1 VQDGHKVFYSN
12 HVHGHRNAEDCSVE
26 RQQQHR
32 WAFTAIN
39 IALLILAIY
48 LIHTWIPQGA
58 PKQVSYSEFL
68 AELRA
73 GNLTDVQITERELIG
88 VHKDD
93 PAHPKPPGE
102 RSIVATRLPGVDES
116 QLLKELEAHPVKFG
130 GHIERTSW
138 IWSAL
143 AWLFPFLFI
152 AFIYAVG
159 MRRISQVRGPLTFGR
174 NQAKI
179 YDESSRLKVTFD
191 DVAGV
196 DEAKLELEE
205 VVDFLRQPAKYQKL
219 GGRIPKGVLL
229 VGPPGTGKTLLAKA
243 VAGQA
248 GVAFFSI
255 SGSEFVEMFV
265 GVGAARVRDLF
276 EQAKQK
282 APCIVFIDELD
293 AIGKSRT
300 SGRGIGFS
308 NEERE
313 QTLNQLLAEMD
324 GFDSSEGV
332 IIMAATNTPEVLDA
346 ALLRA
351 GRFDRQVLVDRPDL
365 KDRVEILKVHA
376 RKIRMA
382 ENVNLETIAARTPG
396 MVGAD
401 LANIVNEAALLAVRR
416 GAEQVELRD
425 LEQAADRVTLGL
437 EKKSRV
443 MSAEEKERV
452 AVHEAGHALVALSVQ
467 HADPLHRVSII
478 PRSIGALGY
487 TLQLPTQERYLM
499 TQPELEDQ
507 IAVLMGGRAAEEIQ
521 YGGVV
526 STGAADDLER
536 ASALVRQM
544 VTRFAMSDQLGKLTY
559 GRELTSPFLRSPFEA
574 EERNYS
580 ERTAETI
587 DNESRRILDEIYR
600 RVNGILLR
608 RREPLLRITQ
618 ALIRKE
624 TLEREELNQLLSEPE
639 SIGETQEPA
648 VKLA

>member
-1 VQDGHKVFYSN
+1 M
-12 HVHGHRNAEDCSVE
+12 E

-32 WAFTAIN
+32 WMFTAVN
-39 IALLILAIY
+39 VMLLILAVFFIQKF
-48 LIHTWIPQGA
+48 IPLEA
-58 PKQVSYSEFL
+58 YKPVSYSEFL
-68 AELRA
+68 TELRS
-73 GNLTDVQITERELIG
+73 GKLSDVQITERELIG
-88 VHKDD
+88 VRKGD
-93 PAHPKPPGE
+93 PTHSTPAAE
-102 RSIVATRLPGVDES
+102 RTIKATRLPGVDES
-116 QLLKELEAHPVKFG
+116 LLLKELEAQPVKFG
-130 GHIERTSW
+130 GHIESPSW
-138 IWSAL
+138 IWSTL
-143 AWLFPFLFI
+143 GWLLPFAFI
-152 AFIYAVG
+152 ALIYGVG
-159 MRRISQVRGPLTFGR
+159 MRRMAQARGPLTFGK

-179 YDESSRLKVTFD
+179 YDQSSRVQVTFE

-205 VVDFLRQPAKYQKL
+205 IVDFLRQPAKYQKL

-248 GVAFFSI
+248 GVSFFSI

-276 EQAKQK
+276 EQAKEK

-382 ENVNLETIAARTPG
+382 ADVNLETIAARTPG

-401 LANIVNEAALLAVRR
+401 LANMVNEAALLAVRR
-416 GAEQVELRD
+416 GAESVELRD

-437 EKKSRV
+437 EKKSRI
-443 MSAEEKERV
+443 MTPEEKERV
-452 AVHEAGHALVALSVQ
+452 AVHEAGHALVALSVK

-499 TQPELEDQ
+499 TKLELEDQ

-544 VTRFAMSDQLGKLTY
+544 VTRFGMSDSLGKMTY
-559 GRELTSPFLRSPFEA
+559 GRPAASPFLKTPFEM

-587 DNESRRILDEIYR
+587 DSESRRILDETYA
-600 RVNGILLR
+600 RVIGILLKN
-608 RREPLLRITQ
+608 REPLERISQ
-618 ALIRKE
+618 ELMRKE
-624 TLEREELNQLLSEPE
+624 TLERAELDRLFTAPEPE
-639 SIGETQEPA
+639 TAEVGQGG
-648 VKLA
+648 VQCR

>member
-1 VQDGHKVFYSN
+1 MD
-12 HVHGHRNAEDCSVE
+12 
-26 RQQQHR
+26 RQQQRR
-32 WAFTAIN
+32 WMFPLINLLFLLLMFHFTLRLFSVQA
-39 IALLILAIY
+39 A
-48 LIHTWIPQGA
+48 
-58 PKQVSYSEFL
+58 KSVSYSDFL
-68 AELRA
+68 ADLRS
-73 GNLTDVQITERELIG
+73 GKLSDVQITERELIG
-88 VHKDD
+88 IRKNE
-93 PAHPKPPGE
+93 ASHPLSDAE
-102 RSIVATRLPGVDES
+102 RTIKATRLPGVDES
-116 QLLKELEAHPVKFG
+116 LILKELDAQHVKFG
-130 GHIERTSW
+130 GHIETPSW
-138 IWSAL
+138 IWGAL
-143 AWLFPFLFI
+143 AWLLPFAFI
-152 AFIYAVG
+152 ALIYGVG
-159 MRRISQVRGPLTFGR
+159 MRRIAQGRGPLTFGK

-179 YDESSRLKVTFD
+179 YDQSTRVPVTFE

-196 DEAKLELEE
+196 DEAKVELEE
-205 VVDFLRQPAKYQKL
+205 IVDFLRQPAKYQKL

-248 GVAFFSI
+248 GVSFFSI
-255 SGSEFVEMFV
+255 SGSEFVEIFV
-265 GVGAARVRDLF
+265 GVGASRVRDLF

-324 GFDSSEGV
+324 GFDSSDGV

-382 ENVNLETIAARTPG
+382 ADVNLETIAARTPG

-416 GAEQVELRD
+416 GADSVELRD

-443 MSAEEKERV
+443 MSAEEKQRV
-452 AVHEAGHALVALSVQ
+452 AVHEAGHALVALSVK

-507 IAVLMGGRAAEEIQ
+507 IAVLMGGRAAEEIH

-536 ASALVRQM
+536 ASALARQM
-544 VTRFAMSDQLGKLTY
+544 VTHYGMSDPLGRMTY
-559 GRELTSPFLRSPFEA
+559 GHPMASPFLKSPFEM

-580 ERTAETI
+580 EHTAETI
-587 DNESRRILDEIYR
+587 DQESKRIVDDTYA
-600 RVNGILLR
+600 RVMGILLKNR
-608 RREPLLRITQ
+608 DPLVRISKE
-618 ALIRKE
+618 LMRKE
-624 TLEREELNQLLSEPE
+624 TLEREELDRLLNAPSEDH
-639 SIGETQEPA
+639 EPA
-648 VKLA
+648 VLASRP

>member
-1 VQDGHKVFYSN
+1 MDRPKW
-12 HVHGHRNAEDCSVE
+12 
-26 RQQQHR
+26 HR
-32 WAFTAIN
+32 WIFTGIN
-39 IALLILAIY
+39 VVAIALVLY
-48 LIHTWIPQGA
+48 LSSRFTQA
-58 PKQVSYSEFL
+58 PKQVAYSEFL
-68 AELRA
+68 TELRA

-88 VHKDD
+88 VLKSD
-93 PAHPKPPGE
+93 ASHPKPIQE
-102 RSIVATRLPGVDES
+102 LTIKATRLPGVDES
-116 QLLKELEAHPVKFG
+116 LLLKELESHPIKFR
-130 GHIERTSW
+130 GHIDQGSW
-138 IWSAL
+138 FWNVL
-143 AWLFPFLFI
+143 GFLFPLLFI
-152 AFIYAVG
+152 ALIYGVG
-159 MRRISQVRGPLTFGR
+159 MRRIAQGSGPLTFGKNR
-174 NQAKI
+174 AKI
-179 YDESSRLKVTFD
+179 HDESSRMQVTFE

-243 VAGQA
+243 VAGEA
-248 GVAFFSI
+248 RVSFFSI

-293 AIGKSRT
+293 AIGKARS
-300 SGRGIGFS
+300 SGRAIGFS
-308 NEERE
+308 NDERE
-313 QTLNQLLAEMD
+313 QTLNQLLAEID
-324 GFDSSEGV
+324 GFDTSEGV
-332 IIMAATNTPEVLDA
+332 IIMAATNTPEVLDP

-376 RKIRMA
+376 KKILMA
-382 ENVNLETIAARTPG
+382 ENVVLDTIASRTPG

-401 LANIVNEAALLAVRR
+401 LANIINEAALLAVRHGGDR
-416 GAEQVELRD
+416 VEMHD
-425 LEQAADRVTLGL
+425 LEEAVDRVMLGL

-443 MSAEEKERV
+443 MSPEEKERV
-452 AVHEAGHALVALSVQ
+452 AVHEAGHALVALSVK

-507 IAVLMGGRAAEEIQ
+507 IAVLLGGRTAEEIH

-544 VTRFAMSDQLGKLTY
+544 VTRFGMSDLLGPLTY
-559 GRELTSPFLRSPFEA
+559 GRPMAAQFLKSPFDM

-580 ERTAETI
+580 EQTAERI
-587 DNESRRILDEIYR
+587 DDESRRIVDDIR
-600 RVNGILLR
+600 KRVTGILSTR
-608 RREPLLRITQ
+608 RAPMERISRE
-618 ALIRKE
+618 LIRKE
-624 TLEREELNQLLSEPE
+624 TLERAELDKLVAVCQPE
-639 SIGETQEPA
+639 MVTKASPIEVA
-648 VKLA
+648 

>member
-1 VQDGHKVFYSN
+1 MD
-12 HVHGHRNAEDCSVE
+12 
-26 RQQQHR
+26 RQQKRR
-32 WAFTAIN
+32 WIFTALN
-39 IALLILAIY
+39 IVAMAALFYVTSRFLA
-48 LIHTWIPQGA
+48 TPT
-58 PKQVSYSEFL
+58 PKQLPYSEFL

-73 GNLTDVQITERELIG
+73 GNLSDVQITEWELIG
-88 VHKDD
+88 VLKSD
-93 PAHPKPPGE
+93 PSHAKSSSE
-102 RSIVATRLPGVDES
+102 LTIKATRLPGVDES
-116 QLLKELEAHPVKFG
+116 LLLKELDAHPVKFG
-130 GHIERTSW
+130 GHIEQGSW
-138 IWSAL
+138 IWNL
-143 AWLFPFLFI
+143 LGWLFPLLFI
-152 AFIYAVG
+152 AMFYGVG
-159 MRRISQVRGPLTFGR
+159 MRRIGQGAGPLTFGKNR
-174 NQAKI
+174 AKI
-179 YDESSRLKVTFD
+179 HDESSRMQVTFE

-243 VAGQA
+243 VAGEA
-248 GVAFFSI
+248 RVSFFSI

-300 SGRGIGFS
+300 SGRAIGFS
-308 NEERE
+308 NDERE
-313 QTLNQLLAEMD
+313 QTLNQLLAEID

-376 RKIRMA
+376 RKILMA
-382 ENVNLETIAARTPG
+382 KDVDLETIAARTPG

-401 LANIVNEAALLAVRR
+401 LANIVNEAALLAVRH
-416 GAEQVELRD
+416 GGDSVEIRD
-425 LEQAADRVTLGL
+425 LEEAVDRVMLGL

-443 MSAEEKERV
+443 MGPEEKERV
-452 AVHEAGHALVALSVQ
+452 AVHEAGHALVALYVK

-499 TQPELEDQ
+499 TQPQLEDQ
-507 IAVLMGGRAAEEIQ
+507 IAVLLGGRTAEEIH

-536 ASALVRQM
+536 ATALVRQM
-544 VTRFAMSDQLGKLTY
+544 VTRFGMSEQLGALTY
-559 GRELTSPFLRSPFEA
+559 GRSMAGPFLKSPFDM

-580 ERTAETI
+580 ERTAERI
-587 DNESRRILDEIYR
+587 DDESRRIVDGLHR
-600 RVNGILLR
+600 RVTEILMK
-608 RREPLLRITQ
+608 RREPMEKVSRE
-618 ALIRKE
+618 LIRKE
-624 TLEREELNQLLSEPE
+624 TLNRAELDKLLSVPEANHEPLPE
-639 SIGETQEPA
+639 VEH
-648 VKLA
+648 V

>member
-1 VQDGHKVFYSN
+1 MD
-12 HVHGHRNAEDCSVE
+12 
-26 RQQQHR
+26 RQQKHR
-32 WAFTAIN
+32 WIFTGLNLIAI
-39 IALLILAIY
+39 AVTLY
-48 LIHTWIPQGA
+48 LTSQFYTSRA
-58 PKQVSYSEFL
+58 PKEVPYSEFL
-68 AELRA
+68 TELRN
-73 GNLTDVQITERELIG
+73 GNVTDVQITERELIG
-88 VHKDD
+88 VLKGDGS
-93 PAHPKPPGE
+93 PAKSAGQAA
-102 RSIVATRLPGVDES
+102 IKAIRLPGVDES
-116 QLLKELEAHPVKFG
+116 LLLKELESHPVKFS
-130 GHIERTSW
+130 GHIEQTSW
-138 IWSAL
+138 LWNL
-143 AWLFPFLFI
+143 LGWLFPLLLI
-152 AFIYAVG
+152 GLIYGAG
-159 MRRISQVRGPLTFGR
+159 MRRIAQGSGPLTFGKNR
-174 NQAKI
+174 AKI
-179 YDESSRLKVTFD
+179 HDESSRMQVTFR

-243 VAGQA
+243 VAGEA
-248 GVAFFSI
+248 GVSFFSI

-300 SGRGIGFS
+300 SGRAIGFS
-308 NEERE
+308 NDERE
-313 QTLNQLLAEMD
+313 QTLNQLLAEID
-324 GFDSSEGV
+324 GFDTSEGV

-365 KDRVEILKVHA
+365 RDRVEILKVHA

-382 ENVNLETIAARTPG
+382 ENIDLETIAARTPG

-401 LANIVNEAALLAVRR
+401 LANIINEAALLAVRR
-416 GAEQVELRD
+416 GGDLVEIRD
-425 LEQAADRVTLGL
+425 LEEAVDRVMLGL

-443 MSAEEKERV
+443 MTPEEKERV
-452 AVHEAGHALVALSVQ
+452 AVHEAGHALVALSVK

-507 IAVLMGGRAAEEIQ
+507 IAVLLGGRTAEEIH

-536 ASALVRQM
+536 ATALVRQM
-544 VTRFAMSDQLGKLTY
+544 VTRFGMSASLGPLTY
-559 GRELTSPFLRSPFEA
+559 GRSAAGQFLKSPFEM

-580 ERTAETI
+580 DQTAEQI
-587 DNESRRILDEIYR
+587 DGESRRIVDEMHK
-600 RVNGILLR
+600 RVIDILLN
-608 RREPLLRITQ
+608 RREPLERISRE
-618 ALIRKE
+618 LIRKE
-624 TLEREELNQLLSEPE
+624 TLERAELDKLLAVAESSAPE
-639 SIGETQEPA
+639 SPVPLGHA
-648 VKLA
+648 

>member
-1 VQDGHKVFYSN
+1 MD
-12 HVHGHRNAEDCSVE
+12 
-26 RQQQHR
+26 RQQKRR
-32 WAFTAIN
+32 WIFTALN
-39 IALLILAIY
+39 IVAMVALFYVSSRFLAIP
-48 LIHTWIPQGA
+48 T
-58 PKQVSYSEFL
+58 PKQLPYSDFL

-73 GNLTDVQITERELIG
+73 GNLSDVQITERELIG
-88 VHKDD
+88 VLKSD
-93 PAHPKPPGE
+93 PSHAKSSSE
-102 RSIVATRLPGVDES
+102 LTIKATRLPGVDES
-116 QLLKELEAHPVKFG
+116 LLLKELDAHPVKFG
-130 GHIERTSW
+130 GHIEQGSW
-138 IWSAL
+138 IWNL
-143 AWLFPFLFI
+143 LGWLFPLLFI
-152 AFIYAVG
+152 AMFYGVG
-159 MRRISQVRGPLTFGR
+159 MRRIGQGGGPLTFGKNR
-174 NQAKI
+174 AKI
-179 YDESSRLKVTFD
+179 HDESSRMQVTFE

-243 VAGQA
+243 VAGEA
-248 GVAFFSI
+248 RVSFFSI

-300 SGRGIGFS
+300 SGRAIGFS
-308 NEERE
+308 NDERE
-313 QTLNQLLAEMD
+313 QTLNQLLAEID

-376 RKIRMA
+376 RKILMA
-382 ENVNLETIAARTPG
+382 KDVDLETIAARTPG

-416 GAEQVELRD
+416 GGDSVEIRD
-425 LEQAADRVTLGL
+425 LEEAVDRVMLGL

-443 MSAEEKERV
+443 MSPEEKERV
-452 AVHEAGHALVALSVQ
+452 AVHEAGHALVALSVK
-467 HADPLHRVSII
+467 HADPLHRVSIS

-499 TQPELEDQ
+499 TQPQLEDQ
-507 IAVLMGGRAAEEIQ
+507 IAVLLGGRTAEEIH
-521 YGGVV
+521 YSGVI

-536 ASALVRQM
+536 ATALVRQM
-544 VTRFAMSDQLGKLTY
+544 VTRFGMSEQLGALTY
-559 GRELTSPFLRSPFEA
+559 GRSMAGTFLKSPFDM

-580 ERTAETI
+580 ERTAERI
-587 DNESRRILDEIYR
+587 DDESRRIVDGLHKRVTEI
-600 RVNGILLR
+600 LMT
-608 RREPLLRITQ
+608 RREPMEKVSRE
-618 ALIRKE
+618 LIRKE
-624 TLEREELNQLLSEPE
+624 TLDRAELDKLLAVPEANHEPLPE
-639 SIGETQEPA
+639 VEH
-648 VKLA
+648 V

>member
-1 VQDGHKVFYSN
+1 M
-12 HVHGHRNAEDCSVE
+12 
-26 RQQQHR
+26 
-32 WAFTAIN
+32 
-39 IALLILAIY
+39 LLILAVFFIQKF
-48 LIHTWIPQGA
+48 IPLEA
-58 PKQVSYSEFL
+58 YKPVSYSQFL
-68 AELRA
+68 TELRS
-73 GNLTDVQITERELIG
+73 GKLSDVQITERELIG
-88 VHKDD
+88 VRKDD
-93 PAHPKPPGE
+93 PTHSTPAAE
-102 RSIVATRLPGVDES
+102 RTIKATRLPGVDES
-116 QLLKELEAHPVKFG
+116 LLLKELEAQPVKFG
-130 GHIERTSW
+130 GHIESPSW

-143 AWLFPFLFI
+143 GWLLPFAFI
-152 AFIYAVG
+152 ALIYGVG
-159 MRRISQVRGPLTFGR
+159 MRRIAQARGPLTFGK

-179 YDESSRLKVTFD
+179 YDQSSRVQVTFE

-205 VVDFLRQPAKYQKL
+205 IVDFLRQPAKYQKL

-248 GVAFFSI
+248 GVSFFSI

-276 EQAKQK
+276 EQAKGK

-382 ENVNLETIAARTPG
+382 ADVNLETIAARTPG

-401 LANIVNEAALLAVRR
+401 LANMVNEAALLAVRR
-416 GAEQVELRD
+416 GADSVELRD

-437 EKKSRV
+437 EKKSRI
-443 MSAEEKERV
+443 MTPEEKERV
-452 AVHEAGHALVALSVQ
+452 AVHEAGHALVALSVK

-499 TQPELEDQ
+499 TKLELEDQ
-507 IAVLMGGRAAEEIQ
+507 IAVLMGGRAAEEIH

-544 VTRFAMSDQLGKLTY
+544 VTRFGMSDALGKMTY
-559 GRELTSPFLRSPFEA
+559 GRPAASPFLKSPFEM

-587 DNESRRILDEIYR
+587 DSESRRILDETYA
-600 RVNGILLR
+600 RVIGILLKN
-608 RREPLLRITQ
+608 REPLERISQ
-618 ALIRKE
+618 ELMRKE
-624 TLEREELNQLLSEPE
+624 TLERAELDRLLTAPEPE
-639 SIGETQEPA
+639 TAEVRQGGVQC
-648 VKLA
+648 L

>member
-1 VQDGHKVFYSN
+1 MMDHQQ
-12 HVHGHRNAEDCSVE
+12 RN
-26 RQQQHR
+26 R
-32 WAFTAIN
+32 WIFTGIN
-39 IALLILAIY
+39 IIAILLMLY
-48 LIHTWIPQGA
+48 VSSRLTNPGT
-58 PKQVSYSEFL
+58 KQVSYSEFL
-68 AELRA
+68 TELRA
-73 GNLTDVQITERELIG
+73 GHLADVQITERELIG
-88 VHKDD
+88 VLKSDASHPN
-93 PAHPKPPGE
+93 PANEVTIK
-102 RSIVATRLPGVDES
+102 ATRLPGVDES
-116 QLLKELEAHPVKFG
+116 LLLKELDSHPVKFG
-130 GHIERTSW
+130 GRIEQGSW
-138 IWSAL
+138 FWNVFG
-143 AWLFPFLFI
+143 WLLPLLFI
-152 AFIYAVG
+152 AMIYGVG
-159 MRRISQVRGPLTFGR
+159 MRRIAQGSGPLTFGKNR
-174 NQAKI
+174 AKI
-179 YDESSRLKVTFD
+179 HDESSRMQVTFQ

-243 VAGQA
+243 VAGEA
-248 GVAFFSI
+248 RVSFFSI

-276 EQAKQK
+276 EQAKLK

-293 AIGKSRT
+293 AIGKARS
-300 SGRGIGFS
+300 SGRAIGFS
-308 NEERE
+308 NDERE
-313 QTLNQLLAEMD
+313 QTLNQLLAEID
-324 GFDSSEGV
+324 GFDTSEGV
-332 IIMAATNTPEVLDA
+332 IIMAATNTPEVLDP

-376 RKIRMA
+376 RKILMSDR
-382 ENVNLETIAARTPG
+382 VTLETIAARTPG

-401 LANIVNEAALLAVRR
+401 LANIINEAALLAVRHSGER
-416 GAEQVELRD
+416 VEMHD
-425 LEQAADRVTLGL
+425 LEEAVDRVMLGL

-443 MSAEEKERV
+443 MSPEEKERV
-452 AVHEAGHALVALSVQ
+452 SVHEAGHALVALSVK

-507 IAVLMGGRAAEEIQ
+507 IAVLLGGRTAEEIH

-544 VTRFAMSDQLGKLTY
+544 VTRFGMSDALGPLTY
-559 GRELTSPFLRSPFEA
+559 GRPMAAQFLKSPFDL

-580 ERTAETI
+580 ERTAERI
-587 DNESRRILDEIYR
+587 DDESRRIVDDIRKRVTEILSTR
-600 RVNGILLR
+600 RAPMERIS
-608 RREPLLRITQ
+608 RE
-618 ALIRKE
+618 LIRKE
-624 TLEREELNQLLSEPE
+624 TLERAELDNVLTPSEPKRIE
-639 SIGETQEPA
+639 MSDKAAMPVPVEVA
-648 VKLA
+648 

>member
-1 VQDGHKVFYSN
+1 MCFWRRGEIAVSRVWRPECFSSFGMDREQK
-12 HVHGHRNAEDCSVE
+12 
-26 RQQQHR
+26 HR
-32 WAFTAIN
+32 WTFAAVN
-39 IALLILAIY
+39 IILVVLALY
-48 LIHTWIPQGA
+48 LINRFVPNTT
-58 PKQVSYSEFL
+58 PKEVSYDQFL

-73 GNLTDVQITERELIG
+73 DHLSEVQITERELIG
-88 VHKDD
+88 TLKTD
-93 PAHPKPPGE
+93 PAHPKSGPE
-102 RSIVATRLPGVDES
+102 LTITATRLPGVDEAA
-116 QLLKELEAHPVKFG
+116 LLKELEAHPVKFT
-130 GHIERTSW
+130 GHIETKSW
-138 IWSAL
+138 IWNL
-143 AWLFPFLFI
+143 LGWLLPFLFI
-152 AFIYAVG
+152 FLIYTFG
-159 MRRISQVRGPLTFGR
+159 MRRLMQGRGAMTFGK

-179 YDESSRLKVTFD
+179 YDQSSQTKVTFE
-191 DVAGV
+191 DVAGL
-196 DEAKLELEE
+196 DEAKVELEE
-205 VVDFLRQPAKYQKL
+205 IVDFLRQPGKYQKL

-248 GVAFFSI
+248 AVSFFSI

-276 EQAKQK
+276 EQAKLK

-365 KDRVEILKVHA
+365 KDRVDILKVHA

-382 ENVNLETIAARTPG
+382 DGVNLETIAARTPG

-401 LANIVNEAALLAVRR
+401 LANIVNESALLAVRR
-416 GAEQVELRD
+416 GADRVELRD
-425 LEQAADRVTLGL
+425 FEEAADRVMLGL

-452 AVHEAGHALVALSVQ
+452 AVHEAGHALVALSVK

-499 TQPELEDQ
+499 TQQELEDQ
-507 IAVLMGGRAAEEIQ
+507 IAVLLGGRAAEEIE
-521 YGGVV
+521 YAGVV

-544 VTRFAMSDQLGKLTY
+544 VTRFGMSEQLGKLTY
-559 GRELTSPFLRSPFEA
+559 GKPLAGPFLRAPFEM

-580 ERTAETI
+580 DRTAEAI
-587 DNESRRILDEIYR
+587 DNESRRILDEIYS
-600 RVNGILLR
+600 RVKEILLR
-608 RREPLLRITQ
+608 RAAEMRRISE
-618 ALIRKE
+618 ALVRKE
-624 TLEREELNQLLSEPE
+624 TLERAELDQLLATPE
-639 SIGETQEPA
+639 K
-648 VKLA
+648 VLAPG